1 MRWVFLLLLLLN
13 VGLFVWQHRLA
24 PSAGGELSL
33 SMRTPTAA
41 VAPAQSLRLLA
52 EAQQAAATAGMAG
65 TGGSS
70 EESVARCLVLGG
82 FNSMERARQLK
93 QRLLSL
99 DIAVRVVS
107 AEASFGSD
115 HWVYIP
121 PLASRQAS
129 LRQLRELQARGVDS
143 YLITE
148 GEMANGILLGV
159 FPRLDAAVSVADK
172 LRASGYAPQ
181 LRELPRIY
189 QEYWVR
195 VAEKDQRL
203 VDGAVVQRLQADFS
217 DLKHQ
222 LISCSGVA
230 HR

>member
-13 VGLFVWQHRLA
+13 IALFAWQHRLA

-33 SMRTPTAA
+33 TAPRE
-41 VAPAQSLRLLA
+41 VAAAAQTLRLLS
-52 EAQQAAATAGMAG
+52 EAQAPATQTADGAAATAVETDA
-65 TGGSS
+65 
-70 EESVARCLVLGG
+70 ARCLVLGG
-82 FNSMERARQLK
+82 FETVERARQLE

-99 DIAVRVVS
+99 DVAAQVV
-107 AEASFGSD
+107 AIEASLGAD

-129 LRQLRELQARGVDS
+129 LRQLRELQARRIDS

-148 GEMANGILLGV
+148 GELANGILLGV
-159 FPRLDAAVSVADK
+159 FPRLEAAVSVAEK
-172 LRASGYAPQ
+172 LRAAGYAPQ
-181 LRELPRIY
+181 VRELPRIY
-189 QEYWVR
+189 QEYWLR
-195 VAEKDQRL
+195 VAAKDRRL
-203 VDGAVVQRLQADFS
+203 VDGGMLQRLASDFS

>member
-13 VGLFVWQHRLA
+13 VGLFAWQHRLA
-24 PSAGGELSL
+24 PRVTSELAL
-33 SMRTPTAA
+33 IKQQEAVGATRTL
-41 VAPAQSLRLLA
+41 QLLA
-52 EAQQAAATAGMAG
+52 EAQTPSVPEGEGHPA
-65 TGGSS
+65 S
-70 EESVARCLVLGG
+70 ESHARCLVLGG
-82 FNSMERARQLK
+82 FEAAERARQLE

-99 DIAVRVVS
+99 DIAVRVV
-107 AEASFGSD
+107 ATEASFGSD

-129 LRQLRELQARGVDS
+129 LRQLRELQARGIDS

-148 GEMANGILLGV
+148 GELVNGILLGV
-159 FPRLDAAVSVADK
+159 FPRQDSALSVAER
-172 LRASGYAPQ
+172 LRAAGYEPQ
-181 LRELPRIY
+181 VRELPRIY

-195 VAEKDQRL
+195 VAAKSQRL
-203 VDGAVVQRLQADFS
+203 VDDDMLTRLAGDFP

>member
-1 MRWVFLLLLLLN
+1 M
-13 VGLFVWQHRLA
+13 
-24 PSAGGELSL
+24 
-33 SMRTPTAA
+33 
-41 VAPAQSLRLLA
+41 
-52 EAQQAAATAGMAG
+52 
-65 TGGSS
+65 
-70 EESVARCLVLGG
+70 
-82 FNSMERARQLK
+82 
-93 QRLLSL
+93 
-99 DIAVRVVS
+99 VS